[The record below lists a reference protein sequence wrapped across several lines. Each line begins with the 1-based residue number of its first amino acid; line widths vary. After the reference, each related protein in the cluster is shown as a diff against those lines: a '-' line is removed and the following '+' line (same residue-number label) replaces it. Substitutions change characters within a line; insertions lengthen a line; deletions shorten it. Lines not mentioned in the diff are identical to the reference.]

1 MAPLTRREWLLGTFA
16 AASAAGQT
24 RSRWID
30 VHHHIIPPQYLNT
43 VGSAAIGGPA
53 GRATA
58 PGWSPA
64 VSLDAM
70 DALGIESAV
79 VSISAPGF
87 PLADVRGRARLTR
100 DANVYARQLREDHP
114 GRFGTFA
121 AVPLPDVP
129 TAIQEAVYA
138 LDTLHADG
146 IGLLTSYEGSYLGD
160 EHFAPFF
167 DELQRRKAVVFVH
180 PTPCTCSA
188 GVMTGLAPSAIE
200 YPQETTR
207 TIATLLFS
215 GTLDRC
221 PDVKFIFCHGG
232 GTLPYVAGRIANR
245 KTDKAPNPQASLSR
259 LYFDVAQAMNAI
271 TLPALLRYAT
281 PQRVVFGTD
290 FPFIGVDALRPSL
303 ATLAPLVPDEKDL
316 RTIARDNVLSLIPR
330 LRA

>member
-1 MAPLTRREWLLGTFA
+1 MTRRELILGTLA
-16 AASAAGQT
+16 AATAAGQT
-24 RSRWID
+24 KLRAID
-30 VHHHIIPPQYLNT
+30 VHHHIVPPQYLKA
-43 VGSAAIGGPA
+43 VGSGAIGGPA

-58 PGWSPA
+58 PDWSPA

-70 DALGIESAV
+70 DALGIETAL

-87 PLADVRGRARLTR
+87 PISDVRGRARLAR
-100 DANVYARQLREDHP
+100 DVNIYARQLREDHP

-121 AVPLPDVP
+121 AVSLPDVP
-129 TAIQEAVYA
+129 SAIEEAVYA

-146 IGLLTSYEGSYLGD
+146 IGMLTSYDGTYLGD

-167 DELQRRKAVVFVH
+167 DELQRHKAVVFVH

-245 KTDKAPNPQASLSR
+245 KTDKAPNPQASLGR

-271 TLPALLRYAT
+271 TLPTLLRYASA
-281 PQRVVFGTD
+281 QRVVFGTD
-290 FPFIGVDALRPSL
+290 FPFIGKDALQPSM
-303 ATLAPLVPDEKDL
+303 ATLRSLITDEKDL
-316 RTIARDNVLSLIPR
+316 QLIARDNLLSLIPR